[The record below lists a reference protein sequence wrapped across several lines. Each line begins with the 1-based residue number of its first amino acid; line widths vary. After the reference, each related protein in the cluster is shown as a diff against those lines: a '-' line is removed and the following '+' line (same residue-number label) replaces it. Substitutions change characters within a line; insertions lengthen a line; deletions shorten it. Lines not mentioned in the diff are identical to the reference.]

1 MRQPIGHVLNENMLD
16 VINQQRQDINN
27 LATKHQRT
35 KKCDKP
41 PLDFEIWYFP
51 INLLV
56 ENVSLLVSSW

>member
-35 KKCDKP
+35 KNCDKP
-41 PLDFEIWYFP
+41 PLDFEI
-51 INLLV
+51 
-56 ENVSLLVSSW
+56 